1 MVYSIWDMPCCLRH
15 AAEGNQIALVMCYTA
30 NMIITAMTIRLHA
43 PWVHSLKEKRMEVRS
58 LLARVRSQFN
68 VSAVEVG
75 DQDIHQSI
83 VIGVAAIAANGA
95 QADSI
100 LDSVIHFVEAN
111 SEALIVSIDRERR

>member
-1 MVYSIWDMPCCLRH
+1 
-15 AAEGNQIALVMCYTA
+15 MCYTA

-68 VSAVEVG
+68 VSAAEVG

-83 VIGVAAIAANGA
+83 TIGIAAIAANGA

>member
-1 MVYSIWDMPCCLRH
+1 
-15 AAEGNQIALVMCYTA
+15 MCYTA
-30 NMIITAMTIRLHA
+30 TMIIAAMTIRLHA

-58 LLARVRSQFN
+58 LLSRVRSQFN
-68 VSAVEVG
+68 VSAAEVG

-83 VIGVAAIAANGA
+83 TIGIAAIAANGA

>member
-1 MVYSIWDMPCCLRH
+1 
-15 AAEGNQIALVMCYTA
+15 
-30 NMIITAMTIRLHA
+30 MIIATVTIRLHA

-58 LLARVRSQFN
+58 LLARVRNQFN
-68 VSAVEVG
+68 VSAAEVG
-75 DQDIHQSI
+75 DQDIHQSV